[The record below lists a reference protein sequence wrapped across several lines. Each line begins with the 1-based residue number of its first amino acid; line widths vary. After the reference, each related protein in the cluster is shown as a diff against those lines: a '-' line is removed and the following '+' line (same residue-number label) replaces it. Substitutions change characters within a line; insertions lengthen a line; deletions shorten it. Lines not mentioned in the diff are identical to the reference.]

1 MSELDT
7 LIKEAPASEIPRH
20 GRRYSLVVSAIL
32 YGVAAVSVSLIFLV
46 DDRAWQGGLALI
58 LMLALIGLNVPI
70 GIVLILTSALGLWGI
85 AGWGVASSTLQTTPF
100 DAVSSW
106 TLSVLPMFIFMG
118 FTLWRAGVTEQLYA
132 VAQLWFSW
140 LPGGRAATT
149 NIVGAGLSAVSGSTL
164 GITYALARIGLPE
177 MLRAGYSP
185 RFATGAVLTAGTV
198 GQLIPPSILMV
209 VYAGIATVPVGPQ
222 LFAGVVP
229 GVLLAA
235 GYGLLIV
242 VMALAKPS
250 LAPRQAGGATEQ
262 GTGRLR
268 ATLKIWPV
276 PALVVLVVGG
286 IFGGF
291 FTPTEAG
298 AYGAL
303 GALLIAVGLRG
314 ARSFEVLRR
323 ATLETAITTA
333 TIMLLIIGATMMT
346 RMMSLS
352 GLTRELTSYIGS
364 LDMSRVTFLLLLIVF
379 YLILGM
385 FLESMA
391 ILLLT
396 VPIML
401 PILALFDVSP
411 LWFGAFVVLLGE
423 LALITPPVGIL
434 TFVVARIAKE
444 PDIAEIRDVTLSD
457 VFIGGLWFLPVA
469 LAVLL
474 GMIFFPG
481 MVEWLPNMMS

>member
-1 MSELDT
+1 MSDLPSLEERST
-7 LIKEAPASEIPRH
+7 PEVTRR
-20 GRRYSLVVSAIL
+20 GRGFSLGVSGVL
-32 YGVAAVSVSLIFLV
+32 YVVAALSGSFIFLV

-58 LMLALIGLNVPI
+58 LMLALIALNVPI

-85 AGWGVASSTLQTTPF
+85 SGWNVASSTLQTTPF

-118 FTLWRAGVTEQLYA
+118 FTLWRAGVTEQLYS
-132 VAQLWFSW
+132 VAQLWFYW

-149 NIVGAGLSAVSGSTL
+149 NAVGAGLSAVSGSTL

-229 GVLLAA
+229 GLILAA
-235 GYGLLIV
+235 GYGALIIV
-242 VMALAKPS
+242 LAALKPS
-250 LAPRQAGGATEQ
+250 LAPRLDDEAERRS
-262 GTGRLR
+262 GRLR
-268 ATLKIWPV
+268 ATARIWPV
-276 PALVVLVVGG
+276 PALMVLVVGG

-303 GALLIAVGLRG
+303 GSVLIAAGLLGMR
-314 ARSFEVLRR
+314 AFVDVLRR

-333 TIMLLIIGATMMT
+333 SIMLLIIGATMMT
-346 RMMSLS
+346 RMLSLS
-352 GLTRELTSYIGS
+352 GLTRELTTYIGS
-364 LDMSRVTFLLLLIVF
+364 LEMSRVTFLLLLIVV

-391 ILLLT
+391 IMLLT
-396 VPIML
+396 VPIIL

-434 TFVVARIAKE
+434 SFVVARIAKE
-444 PDIAEIRDVTLSD
+444 PDIAEVREVTLSD
-457 VFIGGLWFLPVA
+457 VFLGGLWFLPVT
-469 LAVLL
+469 LAVLV
-474 GMIFFPG
+474 GMILFPG
-481 MVEWLPNMMS
+481 MVEWLPNMMR